1 MKRNWIGYLF
11 ISPWLVGFVCFTAFP
26 FAASILL
33 SFCRYDVVSPPLW
46 VGLAN
51 YEVLLGEDPRFWHAL
66 GNTLFYAAVAVPLGL
81 AAALALAL
89 LLSLELRGIS
99 VYRTIFFLPSI
110 VPAVATSVVF
120 VWILNPQI
128 GLVNGLLEAFGVRGP
143 AWLQDEHWAM
153 WSLILMSV
161 WGAGGTVIV
170 YLAGLKDIP
179 ASLYEAAL
187 VDGAG
192 SWARTRHITLPMLTP
207 ITFFNLIM
215 GVIHAFQYFT
225 QAYIMTQGGPAD
237 STLFYALYLFL
248 RAWRYLDMG
257 YASAMAWVL
266 FVIVAG
272 VTWAL
277 FKTHRRWVHYE

>member
-26 FAASILL
+26 FVASILL

-128 GLVNGLLEAFGVRGP
+128 GLVNGLLEVFGVRGP

-266 FVIVAG
+266 FLIVAG

>member
-1 MKRNWIGYLF
+1 MKRNWTGLLF
-11 ISPWLVGFVCFTAFP
+11 ISPWLIGFACFTAFP
-26 FAASILL
+26 FVASILL
-33 SFCRYDVVSPPLW
+33 SFCRYDVVSPPAW

-51 YEVLLGEDPRFWHAL
+51 YEVLFAEDPRFWHAL
-66 GNTLFYAAVAVPLGL
+66 GNTLFYAAMAVPLGL
-81 AAALALAL
+81 AAALGLAL

-120 VWILNPQI
+120 IWILNPQI
-128 GLVNGLLEAFGVRGP
+128 GLVNGLLELFGVRGP
-143 AWLQDEHWAM
+143 AWLQDEGWAM

-192 SWARTRHITLPMLTP
+192 TWARTRHITLPMLTP

-266 FVIVAG
+266 FLIVAG